1 MADVPRDP
9 FELMVEEEFAAL
21 PDPFRLAMENVHVVV
36 EDVPGE
42 HRRRDRSAAVFCSAC
57 TRGSR

>member
-21 PDPFRLAMENVHVVV
+21 PDPFRQAMENVHVVV
-36 EDVPGE
+36 EDVPRE
-42 HRRRDRSAAVFCSAC
+42 DRQRDRSAAVFCSAC